1 MRKLKKSLKKR
12 KGLEAKIK
20 RQEFLHA
27 LKHGKP
33 TPTNIGSIEAQEILK
48 KIRNRRG
55 ASPQPQ
61 PNSSPYDASTNGIME
76 KIKRLA
82 GLRLK

>member
-33 TPTNIGSIEAQEILK
+33 KLPQTSIEAQEILK
-48 KIRNRRG
+48 KIRNRRN
-55 ASPQPQ
+55 
-61 PNSSPYDASTNGIME
+61 NSSPYDASTNGMMK
-76 KIKRLA
+76 KIRKMA
-82 GLRLK
+82 GIE

>member
-1 MRKLKKSLKKR
+1 MRKLKRSLKKR

-33 TPTNIGSIEAQEILK
+33 NLQTNIGSIEAQEILK
-48 KIRNRRG
+48 KIRNRR
-55 ASPQPQ
+55 
-61 PNSSPYDASTNGIME
+61 NLSSPYNAGAGGTMDNAM
-76 KIKRLA
+76 KKVRKMA
-82 GLRLK
+82 GLE

>member
-12 KGLEAKIK
+12 KGLEAKIA

-33 TPTNIGSIEAQEILK
+33 EEPPLGDTAQEILK
-48 KIRNRRG
+48 KIRNRRNHG
-55 ASPQPQ
+55 VASPSP
-61 PNSSPYDASTNGIME
+61 SPYDASTNGMMR
-76 KIKRLA
+76 KIRRMA
-82 GLRLK
+82 GLE

>member
-12 KGLEAKIK
+12 KGLKARIE

-33 TPTNIGSIEAQEILK
+33 KVLSVDQQSAKDILK
-48 KIRNRRG
+48 KIRNRRN
-55 ASPQPQ
+55 
-61 PNSSPYDASTNGIME
+61 NSSPYDASTNGMMK
-76 KIKRLA
+76 KIRRLT
-82 GLRLK
+82 GLE

>member
-33 TPTNIGSIEAQEILK
+33 KVLGPDQRSAQEILE
-48 KIRNRRG
+48 KIRNRRN
-55 ASPQPQ
+55 
-61 PNSSPYDASTNGIME
+61 NSSPYDASTNPMIK
-76 KIKRLA
+76 KIKKLLA
-82 GLRLK
+82 

>member
-12 KGLEAKIK
+12 KGIEAKIK

-33 TPTNIGSIEAQEILK
+33 IELGPTAKEILK
-48 KIRNRRG
+48 KIRNRRT
-55 ASPQPQ
+55 
-61 PNSSPYDASTNGIME
+61 YDASTNGMM
-76 KIKRLA
+76 KKLKRLA
-82 GLRLK
+82 GLE

>member
-33 TPTNIGSIEAQEILK
+33 KIATGPDSKSAQEILK
-48 KIRNRRG
+48 KIRNRRNHG
-55 ASPQPQ
+55 ATD
-61 PNSSPYDASTNGIME
+61 PYNAGKGGAMDRAM
-76 KIKRLA
+76 KKLRRLS
-82 GLRLK
+82 GLE